1 MGHES
6 FDRDE
11 AVHGPS
17 NRSFGLVFAVV
28 FLAIAIL
35 PLIFGRGLRVWS
47 LGAAAAFGIIAL
59 VAPTVLAPLNKL
71 WLKLGL
77 LLHRVV
83 SPIVLGIM
91 FFLVI
96 TPMGLL
102 MRALG
107 KDPLRLRS
115 DRGASTYWIP
125 REPPGPPPDSFTDQF

>member
-11 AVHGPS
+11 TVRGPS
-17 NRSFGLVFAVV
+17 DRNFGLVFVAV
-28 FLAIAIL
+28 FLAIAIA
-35 PLIFGRGLRVWS
+35 PRVFGGSIRVWS
-47 LGAAAAFGIIAL
+47 LVVSVAFGVVAL
-59 VAPTVLAPLNKL
+59 AAPTVLAPLNKL

-77 LLHRVV
+77 LLHRIV

-107 KDPLRLRS
+107 KDPLRLRF
-115 DRGASTYWIP
+115 DRAGSTYWIQ
-125 REPPGPPPDSFTDQF
+125 REPPGPPPASFSDQF